1 MKLFQYYISIPTR
14 KGNNKMT
21 TNKAYKMIKNT
32 LAAYPFLS
40 LEDVVKQANK
50 TNPEAFEAIAKAE
63 IKITQEAM
71 GL

>member
-1 MKLFQYYISIPTR
+1 MTTSKRNTQTKREQI
-14 KGNNKMT
+14 MT

-32 LAAYPFLS
+32 LAAYSFLS

-50 TNPEAFEAIAKAE
+50 TNPESFEAIAKAE
-63 IKITQEAM
+63 IKILQEAM

>member
-1 MKLFQYYISIPTR
+1 
-14 KGNNKMT
+14 MT

-32 LAAYPFLS
+32 LAAYSFLS

-50 TNPEAFEAIAKAE
+50 TNPESFEAIAKAE
-63 IKITQEAM
+63 IKILQEAM